1 MFDKLKSWAEGEY
14 AAVKGAVSA
23 EVSEFI
29 VWAEGKQAL
38 EDAEKL
44 LEQHGYTV
52 TPPPSAAQPPPAPPW
67 PSGSGLAVLASMLT
81 NPVGGRD

>member
-29 VWAEGKQAL
+29 AWAEGSRPWK
-38 EDAEKL
+38 
-44 LEQHGYTV
+44 
-52 TPPPSAAQPPPAPPW
+52 TPRSCWSSTATP
-67 PSGSGLAVLASMLT
+67 
-81 NPVGGRD
+81 

>member
-1 MFDKLKSWAEGEY
+1 MENCMFDKLKSWAEGEY

-29 VWAEGKQAL
+29 VWAEVKQAL

-52 TPPPSAAQPPPAPPW
+52 TPPPSAAPAQ
-67 PSGSGLAVLASMLT
+67 A
-81 NPVGGRD
+81 